1 MALTDESKRDDDT
14 TDPTGGERPTKETA
28 DTGTDESARSV
39 RDLLPT
45 VGQLSRG
52 LFTIFVIAMLG
63 VGIVFLTS
71 PGELATTSIANRFR
85 AIVEGS
91 NQSIRVLGQALGGAI
106 FLFVLVAL
114 AGAWRTGSV
123 SEFKTAVN
131 DRVTGVS
138 TTGAGNEIDA
148 KLAALRDIAGTGAAD
163 SESTQLQ
170 YSLRTKL
177 QQTAITVV
185 ARSED
190 CPSDEARHLLESG
203 KWSDD
208 PRAAT
213 FFSDA
218 DPPWSIRI
226 RDVASFTPTGVRR
239 ASHVVEE
246 LQRRLDETETALDEG
261 DTDARP
267 SIEAEPDR
275 VTHAVDGDSVVRGSG
290 RIESPGGRSVTGTA
304 EGREVE
310 ATDGRGTLETNGSTA
325 TAEYVV
331 AEADGSDSVRQR
343 NLGYAA
349 GLMAIAVGIVTLT
362 PVAVLLGIVV
372 VVYGLVDV
380 VTTEPQASI
389 EITREV
395 GSGQPMPRDRVE
407 VQTTITNVGERVLPD
422 VRIVDGVPDPLPLL
436 EGSPGIHTALR
447 PGESNT
453 ITYTLRAKRGTF
465 TFEET
470 EAILRNLGGTNAV
483 NADVLIETPI
493 RCSTFLD
500 DFPVR
505 NRTDDRVGVVQT
517 DSGGNGI
524 EFYATREYR
533 EGDPMN
539 RIDWN
544 HLAKRKELTTIQYRE
559 QRTTTVVLLI
569 DSRDVANVSPD
580 PTELGAVDLSVYA
593 AERTFLTLLDRKI
606 DVGVLT
612 YTGGSLQHVRPDA
625 GDTQRTRLTTT
636 VRDISERYDMLTTG
650 ATSAGNWTTINN
662 DALRDI
668 RKRLPSTAQVVIF
681 SPVIDDFAFEA
692 SQSLQASGHP
702 VTVFSPAAV
711 GDDSLGQQAVRLERS
726 ARLQAIRDLGV
737 YVVNWNTSEGVET
750 AVTRVTR
757 RHRS

>member
-1 MALTDESKRDDDT
+1 MTETGTSKSEDEASDPAGGDGPSGGT
-14 TDPTGGERPTKETA
+14 TDPGA
-28 DTGTDESARSV
+28 DESGRSLL
-39 RDLLPT
+39 DLLPT
-45 VGQLSRG
+45 VGQLFRG
-52 LFTIFVIAMLG
+52 LFTIVVIAMVG

-71 PGELATTSIANRFR
+71 PGELATLSIANRFR
-85 AIVEGS
+85 AFVEGS
-91 NQSIRVLGQALGGAI
+91 NWSVQVLAQALGAAI
-106 FLFVLVAL
+106 FLFVLIAL

-131 DRVTGVS
+131 DRITGVS
-138 TTGAGNEIDA
+138 TTGAGREIDE
-148 KLAALRDIAGTGAAD
+148 KLAALWDIAGTGGQGG
-163 SESTQLQ
+163 ERTRLQ
-170 YSLRTKL
+170 YSLRSKL
-177 QQTAITVV
+177 EQTAITVV
-185 ARSED
+185 ARTED
-190 CPSDEARHLLESG
+190 CPTKQAGRLLETG
-203 KWSDD
+203 EWTDD
-208 PRAAT
+208 PRATT
-213 FFSDA
+213 FFSDT
-218 DPPWSIRI
+218 DPPWLIRI
-226 RDVASFTPTGVRR
+226 RDVASFTPTAVRR

-246 LQRRLDETETALDEG
+246 LQRRLEETETSFDDG
-261 DTDARP
+261 DDTRP
-267 SIEAEPDR
+267 SNETESDR
-275 VTHAVDGDSVVRGSG
+275 VTHAVDRDSVVQGSG
-290 RIESPGGRSVTGTA
+290 RIESPGKTDVQGSG
-304 EGREVE
+304 EGGPVD
-310 ATDGRGTLETNGSTA
+310 ATDGRGAPESDGAAA
-325 TAEYVV
+325 TPEYVV
-331 AEADGSDSVRQR
+331 AEADGTGSVRQR
-343 NLGYAA
+343 NLGHAA
-349 GLMAIAVGIVTLT
+349 GLLAIAVGIATLT
-362 PVAVLLGIVV
+362 PVAVLLGVVV

-380 VTTEPQASI
+380 VTTEPRASI

-395 GSGQPMPRDRVE
+395 GSGQPMPRDRVK
-407 VQTTITNVGERVLPD
+407 VRTTVTNVGDRVLPD

-447 PGESNT
+447 PGESDT
-453 ITYTLRAKRGTF
+453 ITYSIRAKRGTF

-483 NADVLIETPI
+483 SADVLIETPI

-517 DSGGNGI
+517 DSGGKGI

-533 EGDPMN
+533 ESDPMN

-544 HLAKRKELTTIQYRE
+544 HLAKRNELTTIQYRE
-559 QRTTTVVLLI
+559 QRTTTMVLLI
-569 DSRDVANVSPD
+569 DSRDVANVAPD

-612 YTGGSLQHVRPDA
+612 YTGRSLQHVTPDA

-636 VRDISERYDMLTTG
+636 VRDISEHYDMLTAG
-650 ATSAGNWTTINN
+650 AATAGKWTTINT
-662 DALRDI
+662 DALREI
-668 RKRLPSTAQVVIF
+668 RQRLPSTAQVVIF

-692 SQSLQASGHP
+692 SQTLQASGHP

-711 GDDSLGQQAVRLERS
+711 GDDSLGQQAVQLERS

-737 YVVNWNTSEGVET
+737 YVVDWDTSDGVET